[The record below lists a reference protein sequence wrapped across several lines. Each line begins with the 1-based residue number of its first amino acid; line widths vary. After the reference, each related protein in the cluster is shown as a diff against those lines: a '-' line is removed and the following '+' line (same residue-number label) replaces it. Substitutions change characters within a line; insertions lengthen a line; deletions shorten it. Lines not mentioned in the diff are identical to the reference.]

1 MPLELTDEE
10 RAAYV
15 AIAKAHTDAGVI
27 AFDAYLA
34 GMRAGIKRA
43 AMIAD
48 DVTWDS
54 EYHDMWH
61 VGFDAAAKA
70 CVAAI
75 RALLK

>member
-1 MPLELTDEE
+1 MELTDED
-10 RAAYV
+10 RAAI
-15 AIAKAHTDAGVI
+15 AIIRDGANPDN
-27 AFDAYLA
+27 AFAIYLA

-70 CVAAI
+70 CAAAI

>member
-1 MPLELTDEE
+1 MPLELTDEDSTYLDSKQFDSSASVE
-10 RAAYV
+10 
-15 AIAKAHTDAGVI
+15 AI
-27 AFDAYLA
+27 YLA

-70 CVAAI
+70 CAAAI